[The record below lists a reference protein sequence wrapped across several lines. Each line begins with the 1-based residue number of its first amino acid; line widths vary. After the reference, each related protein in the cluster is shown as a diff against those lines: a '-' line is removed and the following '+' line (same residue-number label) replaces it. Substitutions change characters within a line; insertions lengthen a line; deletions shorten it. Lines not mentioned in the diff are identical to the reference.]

1 MTNKIIKILLLILLT
16 LPLIA
21 CKGKAEE
28 ALPTDVPTVEA
39 LPTPTPLADRVV
51 LITGDTQDAW
61 TLEQANSTLQE
72 LAAGTGFEF
81 ETRPEIQVNEIT
93 SDIKVL
99 VFLSHP
105 DNLGS
110 LSNSALN
117 TQFLVISDQDW
128 SPAGNVTIIK
138 ADVNS
143 QVFMAGY
150 AVEELSDNFRGAGL
164 LNSEESTPNTAFRNG
179 AKYFCGLCNAL
190 IFPLNTYP
198 MIKELPQSSSPA
210 EWIAGFNELYANSIL
225 FIYVP
230 PQAYSPDLFSF
241 IAQTNVKVI
250 GISSPPAE
258 AQAIWAGT
266 FRIDGFSP
274 MKEVWNDVIA
284 GNGGK
289 TVNASLYLTDTQ
301 NGFISPGKQTL
312 IEKVVAEIQAGRIYA
327 LDAMNN

>member
-1 MTNKIIKILLLILLT
+1 MTNKITKIILLILLT

-28 ALPTDVPTVEA
+28 IVPTNTPVVEA
-39 LPTPTPLADRVV
+39 LPTPTTLPDRVV

-61 TLEQANSTLQE
+61 MLEQANSTLQE
-72 LAAGTGFEF
+72 LAAGSGLEF
-81 ETRPEIQVNEIT
+81 ETRLEIQVNEIT

-110 LSNSALN
+110 LSNSALH

-128 SPAGNVTIIK
+128 TPAGNVTIIK
-138 ADVNS
+138 ADINS

-164 LNSEESTPNTAFRNG
+164 LNSEESTQNTAFRNG

-198 MIKELPQSSSPA
+198 LIKELPQSSSPA

-266 FRIDGFSP
+266 FLTDGFSP
-274 MKEVWNDVIA
+274 MKGVWNDLVA

-301 NGFISPGKQTL
+301 NGFISPGKQML
-312 IEKVVAEIQAGRIYA
+312 IDNVINEMQAGRIYT
-327 LDAMNN
+327 LDAMSN

>member
-1 MTNKIIKILLLILLT
+1 MTNKTIKILLLLLLT

-21 CKGKAEE
+21 CKGKAKE
-28 ALPTDVPTVEA
+28 LFPTATPTVEA

-51 LITGDTQDAW
+51 LITADIQDAW

-72 LAAGTGFEF
+72 LAAGSGLEF

-93 SDIKVL
+93 DDIKVL

-117 TQFLVISDQDW
+117 TQFLVMSDQDW
-128 SPAGNVTIIK
+128 TPPGNVTIIK
-138 ADVNS
+138 TDINN
-143 QVFMAGY
+143 QLFMAGY

-164 LNSEESTPNTAFRNG
+164 LNSEESIQNTAFRNG

-190 IFPLNTYP
+190 IFPLNIYP
-198 MIKELPQSSSPA
+198 LIKELPQSSSPA
-210 EWIAGFNELYANSIL
+210 EWVAGFNELFTNSIL

-230 PQAYSPDLFSF
+230 PQAYSSDLFAF

-258 AQAIWAGT
+258 AQPIWAGT

-274 MKEVWNDVIA
+274 MKDVWNNIIA

-289 TVNASLYLTDTQ
+289 TINASLYLADTQ
-301 NGFISPGKQTL
+301 NGFISPGKQLL
-312 IEKVVAEIQAGRIYA
+312 IEKVIAEIQAGRIYA
-327 LDAMNN
+327 LDAMND